1 MSRKIYHPS
10 HIYTD
15 FEGTGGA
22 PLDIVD
28 RYTHP
33 PSHIKRNLDS
43 SLNYNL
49 FMWDFKLKKTRLILL
64 VSILWSLVGYLLASN
79 SVFSFIVYNQQ
90 NRYETLEN
98 PYFYIWMMPVI
109 IYWTVLPLFRWAMKG
124 K

>member
-1 MSRKIYHPS
+1 
-10 HIYTD
+10 
-15 FEGTGGA
+15 
-22 PLDIVD
+22 
-28 RYTHP
+28 
-33 PSHIKRNLDS
+33 
-43 SLNYNL
+43 
-49 FMWDFKLKKTRLILL
+49 MWDFKLKKTRLILL